1 MSPYTG
7 TGVMAPTYF
16 ASNLPTGMDSAGV
29 VVVWPW
35 WMTGSTTP
43 PPSRSRGPGR
53 LGRALL
59 AMERGERV
67 THFGLT
73 EVARLADDP
82 PPPRPVARRAGPR
95 FIAGT
100 QSFRRWL

>member
-7 TGVMAPTYF
+7 TGYMAPTYY
-16 ASNLPTGMDSAGV
+16 ANNLPTGSAGLV
-29 VVVWPW
+29 VVALPW
-35 WMTGSTTP
+35 WMTGSRD
-43 PPSRSRGPGR
+43 PSPSTRCSR
-53 LGRALL
+53 LSAFH
-59 AMERGERV
+59 AGERF

-100 QSFRRWL
+100 QSFRRWS